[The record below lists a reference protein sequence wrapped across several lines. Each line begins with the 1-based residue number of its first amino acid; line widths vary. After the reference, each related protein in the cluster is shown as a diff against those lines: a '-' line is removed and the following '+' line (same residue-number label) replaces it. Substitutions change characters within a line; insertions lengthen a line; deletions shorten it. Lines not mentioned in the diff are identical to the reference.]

1 MDNDITID
9 KHSDTPSGDE
19 EQNNAITNFAELNL
33 VLVEKSYDTSNSDLS
48 FTFKEVLKGG
58 MYKIVVKALYKDIAV
73 TDKDF
78 DYDIILKADHRF
90 KKEFI
95 GQVEHDIGKAIKKDD
110 VKDLLAQAVLKFK
123 DETECKEH
131 HAAYILLE
139 NERIQK
145 LKNNTSSF
153 LKTDEMGRV
162 YGIFVHNL
170 ATALM
175 KDYTFLT
182 LDDTHE
188 VLYYEG
194 GKYRRGGENLIR
206 MLVQR
211 ELLNDSTEK
220 YQREVLNYIKH
231 ETLIERKHFNLPC
244 RIINFK
250 NGLYE
255 VETHTFHLHTPE
267 HLTTMQLDVDYD
279 ETATCPKIEKFMS
292 EILPKD
298 NDRDGTL
305 EFIAYC
311 MINENNMRKAFMGL
325 GNGKNGKTQL
335 FKLVMKLFEGQ
346 FSMEAIQDLERDKFA
361 AHNTCWK
368 MLNIMPDLPSEP
380 LDDSKAY
387 KTIVGNDGYIKG
399 EAKYMPGYLFRPTIR
414 MMFMAN
420 QAPWAHFEN
429 NDAYYDRWL
438 LVEFKQRFEGQSDNK
453 NLFNEIST
461 DEEMEGFAQLLIRHL
476 HDLLERGEYA
486 NEKDLQE
493 TKKIYLIRADP
504 VRAFV
509 LDRLEEDDEGGRSS
523 TVKDVYDCYK
533 QWCEESD
540 IASVKSG
547 PELKKRLKKLYGWEH
562 KQLWDS
568 LHGGKVCWV
577 GVKIKDEW
585 KGDGDDSS
593 SAPITPP
600 RIGGSGSAPFIS
612 LPPIR
617 PVATD

>member
-1 MDNDITID
+1 MNKDISIKID
-9 KHSDTPSGDE
+9 SGTPSEDTA
-19 EQNNAITNFAELNL
+19 EQNNAITDFAELNSA
-33 VLVEKSYDTSNSDLS
+33 LVEKTYETSNSDLS

-58 MYKIVVKALYKDIAV
+58 MYKITVKALYKQVVV
-73 TDKDF
+73 TDRDF

-95 GQVEHDIGKAIKKDD
+95 NQIEHDTGKAIKKND
-110 VKDLLAQAVLKFK
+110 VNNLLNEAVLKFK
-123 DETECKEH
+123 DEPDFKAH
-131 HAAYILLE
+131 HEAYQCLE
-139 NERIQK
+139 NLRIQE
-145 LKNNTSSF
+145 LKNRTSSF
-153 LKTDEMGRV
+153 LKVDEMGRA

-170 ATALM
+170 ATSLM
-175 KDYTFLT
+175 KEYTFLT

-188 VLYYEG
+188 VLYYED
-194 GKYRRGGENLIR
+194 GKYRHGGENLIR
-206 MLVQR
+206 LLVQR
-211 ELLNDSTEK
+211 ELLNESTEK

-255 VETHTFHLHTPE
+255 VETRTFHKHTPE
-267 HLTTMQLDVDYD
+267 HLSTMQLNVDYD
-279 ETATCPKIEKFMS
+279 PDAKCPKIEKFMS

-298 NDRDGTL
+298 VDRDGTL
-305 EFIAYC
+305 EFTGYG

-325 GNGKNGKTQL
+325 GNGKNGKTQF

-346 FSMEAIQDLERDKFA
+346 FSMEAIQDLEKDKFA

-387 KTIVGNDGYIKG
+387 KTIVGNDGFIKG

-461 DEEMEGFAQLLIRHL
+461 DEEMEGFAQLLIKHL
-476 HDLLERGEYA
+476 HNLLERGEYA

-493 TKKIYLIRADP
+493 TKKIYLIRADH

-509 LDRLEEDDEGGRSS
+509 MDRLEEDDEGGRSS

-533 QWCEESD
+533 QWCSEND
-540 IASVKSG
+540 IAGVKSG
-547 PELKKRLKKLYGWEH
+547 PELKKRFKKLYGWEF

-568 LHGGKVCWV
+568 VNNGKVCWV
-577 GVKIKDEW
+577 GIRIKGEQ
-585 KGDGDDSS
+585 GN
-593 SAPITPP
+593 
-600 RIGGSGSAPFIS
+600 SGSSFTPSFPRTPSPPKIA
-612 LPPIR
+612 LPP
-617 PVATD
+617 VN